1 MSFNKADSNRIFGLD
16 ILRAAAIL
24 FVLLSH
30 SFPYAPQSFVTALS
44 PYNLNGVSMFF
55 VLSGFLI
62 GGILI
67 RALERDGATMAT
79 LLHFWIRRWFRTLPN
94 YFLILLV
101 LSVLCY
107 QVYDRNFLTTE
118 YVLFLQNFNK
128 PSPPFFS
135 EAWSLC
141 VEEWFYFLVPLVLFF
156 LVGNLRMSVRSALI
170 LVAVTLIA
178 ASTVARYDTYA
189 AGWIQTGRD
198 WDSLIRKELISR
210 LDSLMFGLLGA
221 WVLHYHPRVWKKHKN
236 PLFILGLVI
245 LALEH
250 KTMALSGLGLY
261 LCVFS
266 LSAVSIGVLF
276 LLPFLSDLKGGNGWM
291 YRTITFISAISYSLY
306 LVNYSLFNLIAILL
320 KRGLNLPPTDKN
332 LFLFFAFW
340 IVAFG
345 LASVLHFFY
354 EMPMMRLRERF
365 PLRAKSPPTRPS
377 PPPRTRP
384 HSPTDAPH
392 GPGIP

>member
-1 MSFNKADSNRIFGLD
+1 MFSDLDYDVIQRSLPYLGKGMLFSLGLTLLAMLGGIALGTLLALMRLSSFR
-16 ILRAAAIL
+16 ILRLPASGY
-24 FVLLSH
+24 VNLLRST
-30 SFPYAPQSFVTALS
+30 P
-44 PYNLNGVSMFF
+44 
-55 VLSGFLI
+55 
-62 GGILI
+62 
-67 RALERDGATMAT
+67 
-79 LLHFWIRRWFRTLPN
+79 
-94 YFLILLV
+94 LILV
-101 LSVLCY
+101 I
-107 QVYDRNFLTTE
+107 F
-118 YVLFLQNFNK
+118 
-128 PSPPFFS
+128 
-135 EAWSLC
+135 
-141 VEEWFYFLVPLVLFF
+141 WFYFLVPLALFF
-156 LVGNLRMSVRSALI
+156 LVGNLRMSVRNALI

-178 ASTVARYDTYA
+178 ASTLARYDTYA
-189 AGWIQTGRD
+189 AGWIQTGKD

-221 WVLHYHPRVWKKHKN
+221 WVLHYHPRVWKKYKT
-236 PLFILGLVI
+236 PLFIVGLVI

-276 LLPFLSDLKGGNGWM
+276 LLPFLSDLKGGNGRV

-320 KRGLNLPPTDKN
+320 KRGLKLPPTDKS

-340 IVAFG
+340 IAAFG